1 MAQTIRFGI
10 VGCGA
15 IGHWHAKALQSLPDA
30 VLVGAADGVPA
41 RAVEFGTTYGVR
53 AFATP
58 EALFASPDVDVACIC
73 TPSGLHAP
81 LAIQALEAG
90 KHVVVEKPMALTLVD
105 ADRVLE
111 AGRRNGR
118 LIAVISQLRFSP
130 AVRRLKEAVD
140 QGRLGRLVMADLVME
155 YHRTQE
161 YYDLGGWRG
170 TWAMDGGGALMNQ
183 GIHGIDLLQYVM
195 GPVKSVS
202 ARIATL
208 VRRIE
213 VEDTAAVVVEFENG
227 ALATVQATTSV
238 YPGYPRRLG
247 IHGDRGS
254 IVLEEDTLVAWD
266 LLDPGEGPAPVLGH
280 TQSKA
285 SSDPGAVG
293 TEGHIRQLGDF
304 ADAVR
309 TGGRPLVD
317 GVEGRKAVEIIL
329 AAYESSKEGRPVLLG
344 R

>member
-1 MAQTIRFGI
+1 
-10 VGCGA
+10 
-15 IGHWHAKALQSLPDA
+15 
-30 VLVGAADGVPA
+30 
-41 RAVEFGTTYGVR
+41 
-53 AFATP
+53 
-58 EALFASPDVDVACIC
+58 
-73 TPSGLHAP
+73 
-81 LAIQALEAG
+81 
-90 KHVVVEKPMALTLVD
+90 
-105 ADRVLE
+105 
-111 AGRRNGR
+111 
-118 LIAVISQLRFSP
+118 
-130 AVRRLKEAVD
+130 
-140 QGRLGRLVMADLVME
+140 MADLVME

-161 YYDLGGWRG
+161 YYDQGGWRG

-213 VEDTAAVVVEFENG
+213 VEDTAAVVIEFESG

-254 IVLEEDTLVAWD
+254 IVLEEDSLVAWD
-266 LLDPGEGPAPVLGH
+266 LLDPGEGPLPVLGK
-280 TQSKA
+280 TSSKA

-304 ADAVR
+304 ADAIR
-309 TGGRPLVD
+309 TGRRPLVD
-317 GVEGRKAVEIIL
+317 GAEGRKAIEIIL
-329 AAYESSKEGRPVLLG
+329 AAYESSREGRPVLLG

>member
-1 MAQTIRFGI
+1 MTRTIRFGI

-15 IGHWHAKALQSLPDA
+15 IGHWHAKALQDLSGSR
-30 VLVGAADGVPA
+30 LVGVADGVPE
-41 RAVEFGTTYGVR
+41 RAVEFGKVYDVR

-58 EALFASPDVDVACIC
+58 EALFASPDVDAVCIC

-81 LAIQALEAG
+81 LAIQACDAG
-90 KHVVVEKPMALTLVD
+90 KHVVVEKPLALTLAD
-105 ADRVLE
+105 ADRLLE
-111 AGRRNGR
+111 AGRRNGT

-130 AVRRLKEAVD
+130 AVRTLKEAVD
-140 QGRLGRLVMADLVME
+140 AGRLGRLVMADLVME

-208 VRRIE
+208 ARRIE
-213 VEDTAAVVVEFENG
+213 VEDTAAVVVEFESG

-266 LLDPGEGPAPVLGH
+266 LLDPGDGPAPALGR
-280 TQSKA
+280 TESQA
-285 SSDPGAVG
+285 SNDPGAVG
-293 TEGHIRQLGDF
+293 AEGHIRQLGDF

-309 TGGRPLVD
+309 TGRRPLVD
-317 GVEGRKAVEIIL
+317 GAEGRKAVEIIL
-329 AAYESSKEGRPVLLG
+329 AAYESSKEGRPVVLG

>member
-1 MAQTIRFGI
+1 
-10 VGCGA
+10 
-15 IGHWHAKALQSLPDA
+15 
-30 VLVGAADGVPA
+30 
-41 RAVEFGTTYGVR
+41 
-53 AFATP
+53 
-58 EALFASPDVDVACIC
+58 
-73 TPSGLHAP
+73 
-81 LAIQALEAG
+81 
-90 KHVVVEKPMALTLVD
+90 
-105 ADRVLE
+105 
-111 AGRRNGR
+111 
-118 LIAVISQLRFSP
+118 
-130 AVRRLKEAVD
+130 
-140 QGRLGRLVMADLVME
+140 ME

-202 ARIATL
+202 ARVATL
-208 VRRIE
+208 ARRIE
-213 VEDTAAVVVEFENG
+213 VEDTAAVVVEFESG

-266 LLDPGEGPAPVLGH
+266 LAEPGDGPAPVLGH
-280 TQSKA
+280 TTSTA

-293 TEGHIRQLGDF
+293 AEGHIRQLGDF
-304 ADAVR
+304 ADAIR
-309 TGGRPLVD
+309 TGRRPLVD